1 MTIAVDLGRK
11 ATKQNKQTKLRI
23 YDIYIY
29 HNVFCIYVF
38 VYVYAYYMFYGGLA
52 IVATV
57 LPTENDS
64 DIIFVLTIVK

>member
-1 MTIAVDLGRK
+1 M
-11 ATKQNKQTKLRI
+11 I
-23 YDIYIY
+23 YAFIIY

-38 VYVYAYYMFYGGLA
+38 VYVSAYYMFYGGLA

-64 DIIFVLTIVK
+64 DVKFVFNNCYM